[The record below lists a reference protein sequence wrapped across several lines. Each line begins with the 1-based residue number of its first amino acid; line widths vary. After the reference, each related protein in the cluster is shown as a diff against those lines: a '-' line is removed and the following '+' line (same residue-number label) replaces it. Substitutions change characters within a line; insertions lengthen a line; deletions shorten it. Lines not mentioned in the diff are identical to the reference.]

1 MLTGKQKR
9 FLRAK
14 ANQIRPVFQVG
25 KTGVNENM
33 TTQISEALEK
43 RELVKISV
51 LQNCLEDKN
60 DVADQ
65 IVQATDA
72 ELVQIIGNQ
81 IILYKESKEHKEIEL
96 P

>member
-14 ANQIRPVFQVG
+14 ANQVKPVFQVG

-43 RELVKISV
+43 RELVKISI
-51 LQNCLEDKN
+51 LQNCMEDK
-60 DVADQ
+60 DVVADQ
-65 IVQATDA
+65 IVQATNA
-72 ELVQIIGNQ
+72 ELVQLIGNQ
-81 IILYKESKEHKEIEL
+81 IILYKESEEHKQIEL